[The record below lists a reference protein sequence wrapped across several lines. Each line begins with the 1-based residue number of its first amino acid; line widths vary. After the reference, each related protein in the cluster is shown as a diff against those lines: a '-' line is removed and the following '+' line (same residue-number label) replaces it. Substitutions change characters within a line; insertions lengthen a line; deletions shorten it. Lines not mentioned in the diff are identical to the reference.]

1 MFIFIK
7 YIPLVD
13 LDSGFS
19 LTHMALN
26 CFLYC
31 MSRQL
36 QVLYTTS
43 LRHIEGRFCDILSYV
58 MWLFYLRYKVSEICL
73 FILIAIVL
81 RSHLLRCAAEVNE
94 PTRKYIAAF
103 KFAFFPRNI
112 PSGIWSWK
120 LQEALLCSF
129 SEPSTYRSTKEQLLW
144 KFLETLTDKFLFKKI
159 CKLNYYNTILASSCR
174 WSMWLYYDCFKTEV

>member
-1 MFIFIK
+1 MFIFFK
-7 YIPLVD
+7 YIPLLG

-19 LTHMALN
+19 LTHMTLN

-73 FILIAIVL
+73 IILIAIVL

-94 PTRKYIAAF
+94 PIRKYIAAF
-103 KFAFFPRNI
+103 KFAFSPETFPLVFGLGNYKKLCCVVFQNL
-112 PSGIWSWK
+112 PLTGAQKSSYSENSWK
-120 LQEALLCSF
+120 L
-129 SEPSTYRSTKEQLLW
+129 
-144 KFLETLTDKFLFKKI
+144 
-159 CKLNYYNTILASSCR
+159 
-174 WSMWLYYDCFKTEV
+174 